1 MKVTF
6 QKVHEKGY
14 SVTVEGLGID
24 RATMNPAPGWH
35 PRLPH
40 DAAHFIA
47 ENELAIMGGVFGQ
60 LAAGGTSATFHSD
73 ESKNSRKAKKKGAK
87 IAKENKADA
96 LFSEHAIY
104 AAQSRWENQE
114 IIPDTTIPRE
124 SLARIIAGFEKFA
137 ARWSRLPVGGSITL
151 EWNNAMRAKRSR

>member
-14 SVTVEGLGID
+14 SLTVEGSGID

-60 LAAGGTSATFHSD
+60 LAAGGSSATFHAD
-73 ESKNSRKAKKKGAK
+73 DSKNPPQG
-87 IAKENKADA
+87 KEEGCQDRPG
-96 LFSEHAIY
+96 E
-104 AAQSRWENQE
+104 
-114 IIPDTTIPRE
+114 
-124 SLARIIAGFEKFA
+124 
-137 ARWSRLPVGGSITL
+137 
-151 EWNNAMRAKRSR
+151 